1 MAGGIYLALVNPKSN
16 TMDWK
21 NKIAIITGASTGI
34 GKATKD
40 LLQSKGAIVYN
51 LDNQNTEDKYF
62 IKCDVRVKENI
73 KEAYAQIHQKE
84 KRIDMLFANAGVHL
98 FANMEE
104 TTDEEFE
111 NLLAINIR
119 GTYYSVKYV
128 LPYMKAQS
136 KGSILL
142 MGSDQSSVGK
152 ASSSVY
158 GMTKGAIVQLT
169 KSTAIDYAK
178 FGIRVNCIGPGT
190 INTPLLHKAVDHFSQ
205 KTGTDKAE
213 VYKSLDGVQP
223 WGRIGLP
230 EEIAATAAFLL
241 SDESSFTTGALF
253 PVDGGYI
260 AQ

>member
-1 MAGGIYLALVNPKSN
+1 
-16 TMDWK
+16 MDWK
-21 NKIAIITGASTGI
+21 NKVAVITGASTGI
-34 GKATKD
+34 GKATRE
-40 LLQSKGAIVYN
+40 LLQSKGARAYN
-51 LDNQNTEDKYF
+51 LDIQDTGEPYF
-62 IKCDVRVKENI
+62 IKCDVRI
-73 KEAYAQIHQKE
+73 KEDIKNALAKVHEVE
-84 KRIDMLFANAGVHL
+84 KRIDMLFANAGIHL
-98 FANMEE
+98 FATMEE
-104 TTDEEFE
+104 TSDEEFE

-119 GTYYSVKYV
+119 GTFYTVKYV
-128 LPYMKAQS
+128 LPYMKAQG

-142 MGSDQSSVGK
+142 MGSDQSTVGK

-190 INTPLLHKAVDHFSQ
+190 INTPLLHKAVDHFSRI
-205 KTGTDKAE
+205 TGTDKGE
-213 VYKSLDGVQP
+213 IYKSLDGVQP

>member
-1 MAGGIYLALVNPKSN
+1 
-16 TMDWK
+16 MDWK
-21 NKIAIITGASTGI
+21 DKIVVITGASTGI
-34 GKATKD
+34 GKATRE
-40 LLQSKGAIVYN
+40 LLESKGAKVYN
-51 LDNQNTEDKYF
+51 LDIQATRDPHF
-62 IKCDVRVKENI
+62 IRCDVRIKDDIKNALVKV
-73 KEAYAQIHQKE
+73 HGLE
-84 KRIDMLFANAGVHL
+84 KRIDMLFANAGIHL
-98 FANMEE
+98 FATLEE
-104 TTDEEFE
+104 TSDEEFE

-119 GTYYSVKYV
+119 GTFYTVKFV
-128 LPYMKAQS
+128 LPYMRAQG
-136 KGSILL
+136 KGRILL
-142 MGSDQSSVGK
+142 IGSDQSSVGK

-190 INTPLLHKAVDHFSQ
+190 INTPLLHKAVDHFSRI
-205 KTGTDKAE
+205 TGTDKRE

-223 WGRIGLP
+223 LGRIGLP

-241 SDESSFTTGALF
+241 YDESSFTTGALF

>member
-1 MAGGIYLALVNPKSN
+1 MA
-16 TMDWK
+16 
-21 NKIAIITGASTGI
+21 
-34 GKATKD
+34 
-40 LLQSKGAIVYN
+40 QVYK
-51 LDNQNTEDKYF
+51 Q
-62 IKCDVRVKENI
+62 
-73 KEAYAQIHQKE
+73 E
-84 KRIDMLFANAGVHL
+84 KKIDMLFANAGVHL
-98 FANMEE
+98 FATIEE

-111 NLLAINIR
+111 NLLAINMR
-119 GTYYSVKYV
+119 GTFYTVKYA
-128 LPYMKAQS
+128 LPYMKAQG

-142 MGSDQSSVGK
+142 MGSDQSTVGK

-190 INTPLLHKAVDHFSQ
+190 INTPLLHKAVDHFS
-205 KTGTDKAE
+205 KITGTDKAE
-213 VYKSLDGVQP
+213 IYKNLDGVQP

-230 EEIAATAAFLL
+230 EEIAATAVFLL

>member
-1 MAGGIYLALVNPKSN
+1 
-16 TMDWK
+16 MDWK
-21 NKIAIITGASTGI
+21 NKIAVITGASTGI
-34 GKATKD
+34 GKATRE
-40 LLQSKGAIVYN
+40 LLQSRGTTVYN
-51 LDNQNTEDKYF
+51 LDIQDTGDPLF
-62 IKCDVRVKENI
+62 IKCDVRVKEDI
-73 KEAYAQIHQKE
+73 KTALARVHQRE
-84 KRIDMLFANAGVHL
+84 GRIDMLFANAGIHL
-98 FANMEE
+98 FATIEE
-104 TTDEEFE
+104 TKDDDFE
-111 NLLAINIR
+111 NLLSINLR
-119 GTYYSVKYV
+119 GTFYTVKYV
-128 LPYMKAQS
+128 LPYMKAQG
-136 KGSILL
+136 KGCILL
-142 MGSDQSSVGK
+142 MGSDQSTVGK

-169 KSTAIDYAK
+169 KRTAIDYAK

-190 INTPLLHKAVDHFSQ
+190 INTPLLHKAVDHYS
-205 KTGTDKAE
+205 KITGTDQAE